1 MEGGTALEE
10 WGWFQGGGPEE
21 NSGVTGAHLVLMA
34 IAGQ

>member
-1 MEGGTALEE
+1 MGGGFGGV
-10 WGWFQGGGPEE
+10 GWFQGGGPEE